1 MLGTE
6 DYLKAILKQ
15 GFALDGGCKT
25 IIVGPHVYCPAV
37 VLHDVPIK
45 RGFFS
50 LLVLQSHP
58 RIGEAF

>member
-15 GFALDGGCKT
+15 GFALNGGCKT
-25 IIVGPHVYCPAV
+25 ITVGLQVYCPAV
-37 VLHDVPIK
+37 VLHSVPIK

-50 LLVLQSHP
+50 VLVL
-58 RIGEAF
+58 